1 MGSSNDELDAL
12 FAADG
17 PLASASGSYNR
28 RPEQV
33 RLAREVALALGNRDV
48 LLADAPTGTGK
59 SLAYAAAAVL
69 SGQKIV
75 VSTATI
81 ALQHQLLTSDLPL
94 LKKAVADLKGMPQD
108 EAFTFA
114 IMKGR
119 RNFLCDRRADETI
132 REPGFVEADADLLSE
147 VDLWRQNSET
157 GDREDLDFR
166 VPAGLW
172 MEVAADG
179 EDCAPRACPHRDS
192 CFYFAHRDSASEADA
207 LIVNHSLLLSNVAAF
222 GNIFDTSGRHLI
234 IDEAHSL
241 EEIMSEAFGARVSY
255 PRVRYVTRQA
265 LKKSEAAAVHEPRAM
280 NAADLF
286 FDDLRSNQGLG
297 DENAAPRGY
306 RALTSSLS
314 AMRSALAN
322 DPKEEANALQG
333 MVGRLNRDLKSF
345 YAETAETH
353 ARAVMAGRSNSR
365 DPNRRP
371 YPELRSW
378 LIETSDAFRDE
389 VLWHFDEGGVVLTS
403 ATLAPAGNNAVPSGG
418 GTDPVPGKAA
428 GSRSFEYPRR
438 RLGLGEDDLGR
449 TDTGREVRELAVPE
463 IFDYENRC
471 LIYTEP
477 SAEDGSANDTT
488 RDRERDSERDIRR
501 AEELVE
507 ASGGRALILLSTS
520 RAVSAFRESFRTRYP
535 LRFQGDDT
543 PSKLVKWLKETDAA
557 ILVGTRTFWQGVDI
571 AGDALSL
578 CVIDRIPFPPPDD
591 SVIEALCRKAG
602 KAWFREVSLPRAQVA
617 MRQGAG
623 RLLRTP
629 KDRGVVALLDS
640 RLHTK
645 NWGKAI
651 LRALPESPRT
661 HRISDVR
668 EFFGATAD
676 EAGTTEVDNS
686 GGGDA
691 P

>member
-1 MGSSNDELDAL
+1 M
-12 FAADG
+12 
-17 PLASASGSYNR
+17 
-28 RPEQV
+28 
-33 RLAREVALALGNRDV
+33 AREVARALAGHDV

-69 SGQKIV
+69 SGRKV
-75 VSTATI
+75 VISTATI

-94 LKKAVADLKGMPQD
+94 LKQAVAELKGMPED
-108 EAFTFA
+108 EAFTYA

-132 REPGFVEADADLLSE
+132 REPGLVEAGVDLLSE
-147 VDLWRQNSET
+147 IDLWRQRSET
-157 GDREDLDFR
+157 GDREDLEFR

-192 CFYFAHRDSASEADA
+192 CFYFAHRDAASEAEV
-207 LIVNHSLLLSNVAAF
+207 LIVNHSLLLSNIAAF

-241 EEIMSEAFGARVSY
+241 EEIMSDAFGARVSY

-265 LKKSEAAAVHEPRAM
+265 VKKSEAAAAHEPRAM

-345 YAETAETH
+345 YQETGDTH
-353 ARAVMAGRSNSR
+353 ARAVMAGRSGSK
-365 DPNRRP
+365 DPTRRP

-389 VLWHFDEGGVVLTS
+389 VLWHFDEGGVVITS
-403 ATLAPAGNNAVPSGG
+403 ATLAPAGNHSSGNGG
-418 GTDPVPGKAA
+418 GADGAPI
-428 GSRSFEYPRR
+428 RSFEYPRR
-438 RLGLGEDDLGR
+438 RLGISDGDLAA
-449 TDTGREVRELAVPE
+449 TDKGREVRELAVPE
-463 IFDYENRC
+463 IFDYQRRC

-477 SAEDGSANDTT
+477 PAGDANADQTA
-488 RDRERDSERDIRR
+488 RNIRR

-520 RAVSAFRESFRTRYP
+520 RAVGAFRESFSSRYP
-535 LRFQGDDT
+535 VRFQGDDT
-543 PSKLVKWLKETDAA
+543 PSKLVKWLRETDGAV
-557 ILVGTRTFWQGVDI
+557 LVGTRTFWQGVDV
-571 AGDALSL
+571 AGEALSL
-578 CVIDRIPFPPPDD
+578 CVIDKIPFPPPDD
-591 SVIEALCRKAG
+591 PVIEALCQKAG
-602 KAWFREVSLPRAQVA
+602 KGWFREVSLPRAQVA

-623 RLLRTP
+623 RLIRTP
-629 KDRGVVALLDS
+629 HDRGVVALLDT
-640 RLHTK
+640 RLNHK
-645 NWGKAI
+645 NWANAI
-651 LRALPESPRT
+651 LRALPDSPRT
-661 HRISDVR
+661 QKASDVK
-668 EFFGATAD
+668 EFFSTTASATASTD
-676 EAGTTEVDNS
+676 ESTDRR
-686 GGGDA
+686 GGDA